1 MTQNDLQCTYNTSAD
16 MMKHFNSL
24 LDKVRIIVVTT
35 GLTVFASAGTIYL
48 DKNIVWL
55 PLSIS
60 ILGLLL
66 ISSMWFLAHHYIIH
80 TESIAEGAREVE
92 NSLFEETKVD
102 VENGAFHKIHSDHVK
117 RKRIKFAHDYSTFI
131 LMLIGCLFIFVF
143 LLIQF
148 LKNPDLKLIN

>member
-1 MTQNDLQCTYNTSAD
+1 MTDSDLQCIYSTSAD

-24 LDKVRIIVVTT
+24 LDKIRIIVVTT
-35 GLTVFASAGTIYL
+35 GLAVFASVGTIYL

-60 ILGLLL
+60 IWGLLL

-80 TESIAEGAREVE
+80 TESIAEGARAIE
-92 NSLFEETKVD
+92 NSLLEETKVNA
-102 VENGAFHKIHSDHVK
+102 ENGAFHKIHSDHEQ

-131 LMLIGCLFIFVF
+131 LMLVGCLFIFVY
-143 LLIQF
+143 LLIEF
-148 LKNPDLKLIN
+148 LRIHTNIN